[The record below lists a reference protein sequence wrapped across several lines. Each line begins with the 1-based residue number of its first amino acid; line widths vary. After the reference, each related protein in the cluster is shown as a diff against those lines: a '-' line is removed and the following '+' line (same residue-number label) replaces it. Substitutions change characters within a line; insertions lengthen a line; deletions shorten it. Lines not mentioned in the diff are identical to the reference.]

1 MSSLGLQ
8 VAMAAV
14 RRRSGWRDRCH
25 LIPPPPFSPAGSPV
39 QGILSAAELGVDEA
53 TQGATYRALLALHTR
68 DITPEDYAV
77 LGELDSAVRR
87 SAPLSNKQTNKQD
100 PALRPGRG
108 DGCS

>member
-1 MSSLGLQ
+1 
-8 VAMAAV
+8 MARPV
-14 RRRSGWRDRCH
+14 SPDH
-25 LIPPPPFSPAGSPV
+25 LPLFFSPAGSPV
-39 QGILSAAELGVDEA
+39 QGILSAAELGVDE
-53 TQGATYRALLALHTR
+53 ATYRALLALHTR

>member
-1 MSSLGLQ
+1 MSP
-8 VAMAAV
+8 
-14 RRRSGWRDRCH
+14 D
-25 LIPPPPFSPAGSPV
+25 PPPPFSPAGSPV